1 MIKNIYKKINFFKN
15 IVLQHFQTL
24 IIETKEAHVVS
35 LVLPAFFLEPVS
47 VEIRKR

>member
-1 MIKNIYKKINFFKN
+1 MILLN
-15 IVLQHFQTL
+15 FQTL
-24 IIETKEAHVVS
+24 IIERKEARVVS